1 MARPTGRTRGVRD
14 IRTHSRAP
22 EETIQPHT
30 GYMRIAS
37 LELEKFR
44 RGQERQSAMSR
55 VKSIDDRSLEIEA
68 EQSLILK
75 ALKARKAREDPRKAL
90 RTRKASEDA
99 RCSSD
104 VAPGSPRPV
113 FRLRY

>member
-1 MARPTGRTRGVRD
+1 
-14 IRTHSRAP
+14 
-22 EETIQPHT
+22 
-30 GYMRIAS
+30 MRIAS

-55 VKSIDDRSLEIEA
+55 VKSIDDRSREIEA

-90 RTRKASEDA
+90 KTRKDSP
-99 RCSSD
+99 CSSD
-104 VAPGSPRPV
+104 PALGAPRPV

>member
-1 MARPTGRTRGVRD
+1 MARPAGRIRGVRD

-22 EETIQPHT
+22 EATIQPHT

-55 VKSIDDRSLEIEA
+55 VKSIDDRSREIEA

-75 ALKARKAREDPRKAL
+75 ALKARKACEDPRKPLKSRKAREDPRYSSNA
-90 RTRKASEDA
+90 ASE
-99 RCSSD
+99 
-104 VAPGSPRPV
+104 SPRPT

>member
-1 MARPTGRTRGVRD
+1 
-14 IRTHSRAP
+14 
-22 EETIQPHT
+22 
-30 GYMRIAS
+30 MRIAS

-55 VKSIDDRSLEIEA
+55 VKSIDDRSREIEA

-90 RTRKASEDA
+90 KVRKA
-99 RCSSD
+99 RCLSD
-104 VAPGSPRPV
+104 TVSGAPRPT

>member
-1 MARPTGRTRGVRD
+1 
-14 IRTHSRAP
+14 
-22 EETIQPHT
+22 
-30 GYMRIAS
+30 MRIAS

-55 VKSIDDRSLEIEA
+55 VKSIDDRSREIEA
-68 EQSLILK
+68 EQTLILK

-90 RTRKASEDA
+90 KMRKGGADP
-99 RCSSD
+99 RCSAEVVSG
-104 VAPGSPRPV
+104 APRPV